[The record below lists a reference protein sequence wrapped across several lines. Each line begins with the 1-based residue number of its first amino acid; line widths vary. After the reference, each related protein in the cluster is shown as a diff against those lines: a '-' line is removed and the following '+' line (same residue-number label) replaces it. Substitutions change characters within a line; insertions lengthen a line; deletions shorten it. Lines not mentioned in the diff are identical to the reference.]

1 MYLGNDWNR
10 SMECN
15 AAVQRSASPAL
26 LLLLLLLQLLST
38 LVSPLLVIADRNF
51 GIVLRGISSFV
62 KYDDKPDGIPPS
74 IFAIVSTSFAR
85 DEGSRQA
92 PANGGPP

>member
-15 AAVQRSASPAL
+15 AAVQRSASPA
-26 LLLLLLLQLLST
+26 LLLLLQLLST

-85 DEGSRQA
+85 DAGSRQA